1 MLHIL
6 LLILK
11 IIGIIFAVILGILV
25 LLVFTVVFV
34 PVRYEVKAGC
44 EGNPDDIKAKG
55 KVTWL
60 FRFVRADLYY
70 KEKKL
75 KWRVRIAW
83 KKILGGV
90 DYKKDNT
97 DNSEDDFLEAVL
109 RSTEVDDIG
118 SDDMADTEEIR
129 FFMKEDKDEKQDEE
143 IKKAAENEKTEKN
156 DAKDQEEPVE
166 IPEGFE
172 EAEKSMEKENG
183 SEKESGFHDETR
195 DKADHETQGLY
206 ENIKDAYHKIKY
218 TIQEICDKIKE
229 LLEKKNKLLE
239 FVQNEVH
246 RGAFAKLKKETIK
259 LFRRLKPK
267 KLQVKAV
274 FGFED
279 PSITGRVLGAIALF
293 YPFYLDGVSLRP
305 DFERRILK
313 GKLYGKGHIRFFYL
327 VHFAWKLFR
336 SRDVR
341 RTYKDIRNF
350 EI

>member
-25 LLVFTVVFV
+25 LLVFTVFFM

-60 FRFVRADLYY
+60 FRLVRVDLYY
-70 KEKKL
+70 KDKKL
-75 KWRVRIAW
+75 KWRVQIAW

-90 DYKKDNT
+90 DYKKDNA
-97 DNSEDDFLEAVL
+97 DNSEDDFLNTILENTEA
-109 RSTEVDDIG
+109 DDIG
-118 SDDMADTEEIR
+118 TEEMAGTEEIK
-129 FFMKEDKDEKQDEE
+129 FFMEEDKDEKQDEE
-143 IKKAAENEKTEKN
+143 IKKTAENEKNEKN
-156 DAKDQEEPVE
+156 DAKDQEEPDE
-166 IPEGFE
+166 IPEEFK
-172 EAEKSMEKENG
+172 EAEKSMEEDG
-183 SEKESGFHDETR
+183 PEKESGFCDETG
-195 DKADHETQGLY
+195 DEADHETQGLY

-218 TIQEICDKIKE
+218 TIQEICDKIKG

-239 FVQNEVH
+239 FVQDEVH
-246 RGAFAKLKKETIK
+246 RGAFAKLKKETVK

-279 PSITGRVLGAIALF
+279 PSITGRVLGAIAPF
-293 YPFYLDGVSLRP
+293 CPFYLESVSLRP

-313 GKLYGKGHIRFFYL
+313 GKLYGKGHIRFFHL
-327 VHFAWKLFR
+327 VHFAWKLFW